1 MKDLESFFRE
11 KINKINNNNNINNN
25 VNETIFLPTFSVT
38 PSKIFINKKRK
49 IKAAEEEDY
58 TLYNNNPING
68 LGVELP
74 FLNKITL
81 NNNVL
86 NDRNINMGNN
96 NDLILEEEENNNID
110 KKKFG
115 RKKKGSL
122 EKGIH
127 NKFSGD
133 NLFRKVK
140 RIVLNSLF
148 SLINKIIVD
157 NYKNDKGF
165 NKKKSILQKI
175 NQKQI
180 TNADV
185 QFNKEFMKKTLK
197 DIFSVNISLRC
208 KRYEKNHNK
217 KLIQQLLDQ
226 NDQVKQMLFRKI
238 FDLTFLECLNHFRG
252 TKVIKELNE
261 LETFDEIG
269 KSFEDDEDYFS
280 SVKYYIDNYEKIM
293 ENKKIRKKRKSE
305 SEKKNHYIDSI
316 N

>member
-1 MKDLESFFRE
+1 M
-11 KINKINNNNNINNN
+11 
-25 VNETIFLPTFSVT
+25 
-38 PSKIFINKKRK
+38 
-49 IKAAEEEDY
+49 
-58 TLYNNNPING
+58 
-68 LGVELP
+68 
-74 FLNKITL
+74 
-81 NNNVL
+81 
-86 NDRNINMGNN
+86 
-96 NDLILEEEENNNID
+96 
-110 KKKFG
+110 
-115 RKKKGSL
+115 
-122 EKGIH
+122 
-127 NKFSGD
+127 
-133 NLFRKVK
+133 
-140 RIVLNSLF
+140 F